1 VSLACIQDFQS
12 LCPSQSGIGI
22 GAVQRALDAAST
34 AAERYCGRSFALAEN
49 TEYYDGNGYPELP
62 LKRFPLSTTVPP
74 VVYLDINGG
83 YGQTSGAFPSTTLLT
98 LGVNYLYVADRGV
111 LQTRTL
117 PAWWPLGSIGSSA
130 SPWGWA
136 GLTRRGTAYIGWPRW
151 PGCIKATYTAG
162 YATIPAD
169 IVSAVCAMADYILL
183 ATDNGGL
190 ITTTGSYIDVSVGSG
205 FITEQLARGNVP
217 ALGSARGILDSYRD
231 WKTARGVF

>member
-1 VSLACIQDFQS
+1 MSLASIQDFQS
-12 LCPSQSGIGI
+12 LCPSQSGTDI
-22 GAVQRALDAAST
+22 GAIQRALDAASI
-34 AAERYCGRSFALAEN
+34 AAERYCGRAFAEASN

-62 LKRFPLSTTVPP
+62 LKRFPVTAVAS
-74 VVYLDINGG
+74 VYLDVNGG
-83 YGQTSGAFPSTTLLT
+83 YGQAPNGFPSTTLLT
-98 LGVNYLYVADRGV
+98 AGTNYVYVSDRGV
-111 LQTRTL
+111 LQMRTS
-117 PAWWPLGSIGSSA
+117 PNWWPFGVGFGSSST
-130 SPWGWA
+130 SPWGWP
-136 GLTRRGTAYIGWPRW
+136 GLARRGTAWSGWPRV
-151 PGCIKATYTAG
+151 PGCVKVTYTAG

-169 IVSAVCAMADYILL
+169 IVSAVCAMADYIII